1 MGGVGSQRHHS
12 KLPELTSYL
21 LCLCESTLSAP
32 AAASPA
38 GGAPPPQ
45 VRVSMVAVDAATASV
60 VHDCF
65 EVRASLSLPAQLARA
80 KPLACKQ
87 EVTGVACLAAQDGV
101 GRPALHTRLAQL
113 QPKELLL
120 PPEGVL
126 SAPTERALAALEAA
140 GCRLERRE
148 ASEWPYPAAMTS
160 VVDFYEGLPADA
172 AQAEVADGATV
183 LSLPEPLIVCLAV
196 VLRYLEAFGLEAALA
211 QPKRFRPFEPV
222 PTSPLLSSSAGTRG
236 G

>member
-1 MGGVGSQRHHS
+1 M
-12 KLPELTSYL
+12 
-21 LCLCESTLSAP
+21 
-32 AAASPA
+32 
-38 GGAPPPQ
+38 
-45 VRVSMVAVDAATASV
+45 TASRYA
-60 VHDCF
+60 HRCHFLRDLH
-65 EVRASLSLPAQLARA
+65 AP
-80 KPLACKQ
+80 KHLACKQ